1 MTKPNILKF
10 CFDKTVKSQ
19 RSKAIDKAA
28 LKFIKAVE
36 DATTYDEVLSLAPS
50 YENLSKAILSM
61 ESSKYFAK
69 LIISELRF
77 TWLLK
82 IKLIQQTK

>member
-1 MTKPNILKF
+1 MN
-10 CFDKTVKSQ
+10 KTVKSQ
-19 RSKAIDKAA
+19 RFKDIDRIQRYKDVNRAV

-77 TWLLK
+77 KWLLK
-82 IKLIQQTK
+82 IKLIQQAK